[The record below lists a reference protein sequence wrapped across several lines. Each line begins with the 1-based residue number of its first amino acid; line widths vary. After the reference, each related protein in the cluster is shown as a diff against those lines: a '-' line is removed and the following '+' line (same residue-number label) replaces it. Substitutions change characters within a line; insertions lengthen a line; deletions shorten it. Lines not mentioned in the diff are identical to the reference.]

1 MQLTADRPSHIPQ
14 PRSSSVARLLDGH
27 GFSQISWEINVEP
40 FAHREPVGD
49 ELQGD
54 HVQQT
59 LQTIHRVRD
68 FDLLGLLRREF
79 LVVGIANDN
88 GAATSGND

>member
-1 MQLTADRPSHIPQ
+1 
-14 PRSSSVARLLDGH
+14 
-27 GFSQISWEINVEP
+27 
-40 FAHREPVGD
+40 
-49 ELQGD
+49 
-54 HVQQT
+54 
-59 LQTIHRVRD
+59 VRD